1 MSLSSITIR
10 TKVTIAFG
18 LVLAITLT
26 LGGFAIDRLAQV
38 NAEAGEIRGKW
49 LPATQAIA
57 RMSLSLE
64 QYRVAEGRALVAASA
79 EASLAVETDLKAR
92 AQELQRQRTAY
103 ESTIVD
109 PTERA
114 TARKFDGQWAG
125 YKAVSDETLAAV
137 RAGEK
142 EQAALIYNGKAR
154 EPMAAA
160 RAGAAM
166 LMDLNVQGG
175 HAAAL
180 RGEAVFV
187 AARAWIIGA
196 LGLAALLCGLTAVV
210 VVRSVSTPVLTMART
225 MQRLAAGD
233 SGTAIAGV
241 GRHDEIG
248 RMADALEVFRRHEV
262 ERDHLAAMQA
272 EQERH
277 SAEEKRAALVNMAET
292 IESETTSALDQIGL
306 RTAAMAKTA
315 EAMSASASRTGASAH
330 SAATAS
336 AEALTNVRTVASAA
350 ERLGASIREISGRVA
365 KSSEIVGRAVA
376 AGGETRTTIEA
387 LNEQVARIGAVA
399 DMIGEIAAKTN
410 LLAIKSIISRYIQYL
425 GRYLANF
432 TRGIP
437 MILRS

>member
-1 MSLSSITIR
+1 MRPGDQVGEEVAGYRIAGSKGLHGDTFDREINGLFRQAGR
-10 TKVTIAFG
+10 TTDTRYIKQ
-18 LVLAITLT
+18 L
-26 LGGFAIDRLAQV
+26 LAQV

-114 TARKFDGQWAG
+114 TARKFDGQWAA

-210 VVRSVSTPVLTMART
+210 VVRSVTTPVLTMART

-292 IESETTSALDQIGL
+292 IESETTSALDQD
-306 RTAAMAKTA
+306 RTAH
-315 EAMSASASRTGASAH
+315 RGDGQD
-330 SAATAS
+330 
-336 AEALTNVRTVASAA
+336 RRGD
-350 ERLGASIREISGRVA
+350 ERLRLAHRCLGA
-365 KSSEIVGRAVA
+365 
-376 AGGETRTTIEA
+376 
-387 LNEQVARIGAVA
+387 
-399 DMIGEIAAKTN
+399 
-410 LLAIKSIISRYIQYL
+410 
-425 GRYLANF
+425 
-432 TRGIP
+432 
-437 MILRS
+437 